1 MMSQTDEQEIRKIL
15 MDALMC
21 GVEAAH
27 PRSCLHSHLPLAP
40 ASGNIILLAGGKAA
54 GAMMKIACQHYL
66 EQVDKERI
74 MGIAVHHHDTDEPLF
89 HMQQISAGHP
99 VPDENS
105 QIGALRVLELATGA
119 GVDDLVVVL
128 ISGGA
133 SALWSAPVEGVSLA
147 DKQNITRALLRSG
160 ADIVEINCVRKHL
173 SRIKGGALAK
183 AVAPARLV
191 TLAISD
197 VVGDDPSSI
206 ASGPTSADPT
216 SLADARK
223 ILGDYHV
230 EVPDAIKEA
239 LDDPH
244 HETLKPSDK
253 IFDNASFEI
262 VAKGALSLKAAEQ
275 QLVKSGI
282 AVINLG
288 DGIVGEAADVAREH
302 ARLALE
308 TQKKMNT
315 DQPVALLSG
324 GELTVTIT
332 GAGKGGPNQEY
343 ALALFAALKGASGIS
358 AIAADTDGCDGGQ
371 GLASDPAGA
380 LVFPSSWERASAQ
393 KLNPATF
400 LEHNDS
406 GRFFETL
413 EDLVKTGPT
422 HTNVN
427 DFRFILINKI

>member
-1 MMSQTDEQEIRKIL
+1 MDVL
-15 MDALMC
+15 MV

-40 ASGNIILLAGGKAA
+40 ASGKIILLAGGKAA
-54 GAMMKIACQHYL
+54 GEMMKIACQYYL

-74 MGIAVHHHDTDEPLF
+74 IGIAVHHHETDEPLF

-99 VPDENS
+99 VPDDNS
-105 QIGALRVLELATGA
+105 QRGALRVLELAAGA
-119 GVDDLVVVL
+119 GADDMVVVL

-133 SALWSAPVEGVSLA
+133 SALWSAPIEGVSLF
-147 DKQNITRALLRSG
+147 DKQDITRALLRSG
-160 ADIVEINCVRKHL
+160 ADIVDINCVRKHL

-183 AVAPARLV
+183 TVAPARLV

-206 ASGPTSADPT
+206 ASGPTSPDQT
-216 SLADARK
+216 TLADARK
-223 ILGDYHV
+223 ILGNHHIK
-230 EVPDAIKEA
+230 VPTSISEA
-239 LDDPH
+239 LDDPR
-244 HETLKPSDK
+244 HETLKQSDEV
-253 IFDNASFEI
+253 FDNACVEI
-262 VAKGALSLKAAEQ
+262 IAKGAMSLKAAEQ
-275 QLVKSGI
+275 QLVESGI

-288 DGIVGEAADVAREH
+288 DRIVGEARDIAVEH

-308 TQKKMNT
+308 AQKKMST

-324 GELTVTIT
+324 GELTVTIK

-343 ALALFAALKGASGIS
+343 ALALCGALRGSSGIS
-358 AIAADTDGCDGGQ
+358 AIAADTDGCDGGR

-380 LVFPSSWERASAQ
+380 LVFPSTWERALAR

-400 LEHNDS
+400 LANNDS
-406 GRFFETL
+406 GRFFEIL

-427 DFRFILINKI
+427 DFRFILINKN

>member
-1 MMSQTDEQEIRKIL
+1 
-15 MDALMC
+15 
-21 GVEAAH
+21 
-27 PRSCLHSHLPLAP
+27 
-40 ASGNIILLAGGKAA
+40 
-54 GAMMKIACQHYL
+54 MKIACQHYL
-66 EQVDKERI
+66 EQVAKERI
-74 MGIAVHHHDTDEPLF
+74 TGIAVHHHDTSEPLF

-105 QIGALRVLELATGA
+105 QIGALRVLELAASA

-133 SALWSAPVEGVSLA
+133 SSLWSAPVEGVSLG

-173 SRIKGGALAK
+173 SNIKGGALAK

-206 ASGPTSADPT
+206 ASGPTSPDRT
-216 SLADARK
+216 TLADARK
-223 ILGDYHV
+223 ILGNYHI
-230 EVPDAIKEA
+230 EVPAAISEA
-239 LDDPH
+239 LEDPR
-244 HETLKPSDK
+244 HETLKPSDQA
-253 IFDNASFEI
+253 FDNARVEI
-262 VAKGALSLKAAEQ
+262 VAKGASSLKAAEQ
-275 QLVKSGI
+275 LLVERGVD
-282 AVINLG
+282 VINLG
-288 DGIVGEAADVAREH
+288 DAIVGEARDVAGEH
-302 ARLALE
+302 ALLALE
-308 TQKKMNT
+308 TQKNMRS
-315 DQPVALLSG
+315 DQPIALLSG

-343 ALALFAALKGASGIS
+343 ALALCGALKGASGIS
-358 AIAADTDGCDGGQ
+358 AIAADTDGCDGGR

-380 LVFPSSWERASAQ
+380 LVFPSSWERAMAQ

-400 LEHNDS
+400 LADNDS

-413 EDLVKTGPT
+413 GGLVKTGPT

-427 DFRFILINKI
+427 DFRFILINKN